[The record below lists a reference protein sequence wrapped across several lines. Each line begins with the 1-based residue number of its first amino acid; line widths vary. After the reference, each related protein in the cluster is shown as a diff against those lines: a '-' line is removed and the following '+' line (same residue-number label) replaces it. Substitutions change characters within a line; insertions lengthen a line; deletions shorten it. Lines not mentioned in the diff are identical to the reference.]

1 VVYMMVTGECPF
13 GGQANSEIIGN
24 IKKQA
29 KNPAAMHSYFQ
40 KRLAGMG
47 VTDPAISFL
56 LGLLTV
62 DPEKRLTAAQ
72 ALKHP
77 WITDRTVARRRT
89 IGPHTSA
96 KEAQERG
103 GAIIHQLKHFR
114 EQGNL
119 KRAALMAVST
129 SISRDEMHHLM
140 QAFAEIDADHD
151 GCISFEEFA
160 GMMKAQ
166 GLNRAEIT
174 TAFEAIDQ
182 DHTNMIKFSEFI
194 AAAVDE
200 RQYHEEDQLAAA
212 FHKLDL
218 DDSGFISH
226 ENLRALLPADLDEST
241 VDRIIGE
248 SDFNN
253 DGKIDLAEFK
263 AAMAGSAHT
272 HTASAGT
279 ATTLNIKKMTNL

>member
-1 VVYMMVTGECPF
+1 MTPCTCQALGALHYLHTNDIAHRDLKLENFIFDTAEEDAELKLIDFGFSRQYLEGGDKMHDTVGTCYYLAPEVLGKDYTESSDLWSLGVVVYMMVTGECPF

-40 KRLAGMG
+40 KRLAKMG

-119 KRAALMAVST
+119 KRAALMASNGNSPAYLLCICLLT
-129 SISRDEMHHLM
+129 ENT
-140 QAFAEIDADHD
+140 D
-151 GCISFEEFA
+151 GA
-160 GMMKAQ
+160 P
-166 GLNRAEIT
+166 LP
-174 TAFEAIDQ
+174 
-182 DHTNMIKFSEFI
+182 
-194 AAAVDE
+194 
-200 RQYHEEDQLAAA
+200 
-212 FHKLDL
+212 
-218 DDSGFISH
+218 
-226 ENLRALLPADLDEST
+226 LRPNT
-241 VDRIIGE
+241 GE
-248 SDFNN
+248 SEHPINVVRSLSRHYD
-253 DGKIDLAEFK
+253 
-263 AAMAGSAHT
+263 S
-272 HTASAGT
+272 SV
-279 ATTLNIKKMTNL
+279 